1 MYFLRTVFFVGI
13 ISLVACKQPTTQP
26 QPTQPTAPAI
36 KPNDSAIAKPVSIT
50 YTLLTNKDS
59 IKATLKKL
67 DTSSIAML
75 ALVNRMDVRSLRN
88 YDTLIM
94 PTDLTQPRTAYFPFP
109 TTVAT
114 LADVKKIIY
123 FSYPAQAFAAYENGK
138 LVLTG
143 PTNMGKKSSKTPTGL
158 FFTNWKAKKTIS
170 TVNDEWELKW
180 NFNIAN
186 KLGVGFHEYALPG
199 YPASHSCMRLKAADA
214 QYFYYWADQWKVVD
228 NAIVAYGTPVI
239 VFGEYPFGQARPW
252 LALVQNSDALKIDD
266 AAIEKITAPY
276 LNEILQK
283 QQARDTL
290 Q

>member
-26 QPTQPTAPAI
+26 QPAQPTTLVSN
-36 KPNDSAIAKPVSIT
+36 KKDSVIAKPVSIT
-50 YTLLTNKDS
+50 YTLLTPKDS

-67 DTSSIAML
+67 DTASIAML

-109 TTVAT
+109 AT
-114 LADVKKIIY
+114 ITSLANVKKILF

-199 YPASHSCMRLKAADA
+199 YPASHSCLRLKSADA
-214 QYFYYWADQWKVVD
+214 QFFYNWADQWKVVD
-228 NAIVAYGTPVI
+228 NAITAYGTPVI
-239 VFGEYPFGQARPW
+239 VFGAYPFGQARPW
-252 LALVQNSDALKIDD
+252 LALIQNSDALTMDD

-276 LNEILQK
+276 LDEIMQK

-290 Q
+290 K